1 MGALIKDEEQP
12 AEGPLPKYDPPK
24 KVQITFPENTVKLFL
39 IYNLSFW
46 QPTKSIE
53 TFFKIQLFFAV
64 CLSMISILKYYY

>member
-39 IYNLSFW
+39 IYNL
-46 QPTKSIE
+46 
-53 TFFKIQLFFAV
+53 LFDSLPNF
-64 CLSMISILKYYY
+64 LRSLYD

>member
-24 KVQITFPENTVKLFL
+24 KVQITFPENTVKQFL
-39 IYNLSFW
+39 IYNLLFW

-53 TFFKIQLFFAV
+53 TFLQDSAIFFG
-64 CLSMISILKYYY
+64 LSIINILKYYY